1 MASCATIHGSP
12 IGSFKHDLRERDTY
26 RNEDI
31 DPSKSYLN
39 YTLSDHGET
48 SRECMAYFDSL
59 LDGVYH
65 RGGTTANS
73 AEWSFQLPADLSP
86 ERAEE
91 FFQTTYEFSNHIH
104 FGGDD
109 SRCIL
114 AQVHRDEV
122 GADHMHYVFTFP
134 EVKNEK
140 YVEFNDKFISG
151 VEKLQDRFDIELSR
165 EQIHDCY
172 SAIQRYESRSDK
184 SREKET
190 IQEIGRVLDL
200 RRDDARWCF
209 TRMRRLESERY
220 DTRLMSK
227 DEFLT
232 TEFFRDFHKEYQ
244 QWLTDHGFNCT
255 VYRGGGGI
263 SLTVDQLKEITKETG
278 VTLDRGLSVEYI
290 TDLIKE
296 NSQLRERV
304 SELER
309 SQERSLERDAWGQYR
324 SMEEILR

>member
-12 IGSFKHDLRERDTY
+12 IGAFKHDLRERDTY

-31 DPSKSYLN
+31 DLSKSYLN
-39 YTLSDHGET
+39 YTLSDHGES

-59 LDGVYH
+59 LEGVYH

-86 ERAEE
+86 EREE
-91 FFQTTYEFSNHIH
+91 DFFRTTYEFSNHVH
-104 FGGDD
+104 FNGDD

-114 AQVHRDEV
+114 AQIHRDEV
-122 GADHMHYVFTFP
+122 GADHMHYIFTFP

-140 YVEFNDKFISG
+140 HVEFDDKFVSG
-151 VEKLQDRFDIELSR
+151 AAKVQDCFDIVLS
-165 EQIHDCY
+165 EQQVHDCY

-184 SREKET
+184 SRERET

-200 RRDDARWCF
+200 NRDDARWAF
-209 TRMRRLESERY
+209 TRMRRPDSERY
-220 DTRLMSK
+220 ELRLMSK

-232 TEFFRDFHKEYQ
+232 PEFFKTFHKEYQ

-255 VYRGGGGI
+255 VYRGGGRI

-296 NSQLRERV
+296 NS
-304 SELER
+304 
-309 SQERSLERDAWGQYR
+309 
-324 SMEEILR
+324 